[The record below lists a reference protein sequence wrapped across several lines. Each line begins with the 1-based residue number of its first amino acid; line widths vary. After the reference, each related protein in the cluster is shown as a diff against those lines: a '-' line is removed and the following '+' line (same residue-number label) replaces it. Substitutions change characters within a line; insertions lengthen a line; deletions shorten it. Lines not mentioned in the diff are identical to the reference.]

1 MPKYIIEREL
11 PGAGKLSKQDLQ
23 NISQRSCGVIR
34 GMNHSIQWIESFVSE
49 DKIIEVYLSPDKESL
64 QEHSRLGD
72 FPANRIE
79 EVKEV
84 IGPAW
89 GES

>member
-34 GMNHSIQWIESFVSE
+34 GMNHTIQWIESFVSE
-49 DKIIEVYLSPDKESL
+49 DKIIDVYLSPDKEAL
-64 QEHSRLGD
+64 KEHARLGD

-84 IGPAW
+84 ISPAW
-89 GES
+89 GEF

>member
-11 PGAGKLSKQDLQ
+11 PGVGKLSKQDLQ
-23 NISQRSCGVIR
+23 HISQRSCGVIR

-49 DKIIEVYLSPDKESL
+49 DKITDVYLSPDKESL
-64 QEHSRLGD
+64 QEHARLGD

-84 IGPAW
+84 ISPAW
-89 GES
+89 AES

>member
-1 MPKYIIEREL
+1 MPRYLIEREL
-11 PGAGKLSKQDLQ
+11 PGAGKLSEQDLQ

-64 QEHSRLGD
+64 QEHARLGD
-72 FPANRIE
+72 FPVNRIE

-84 IGPAW
+84 ISPAW
-89 GES
+89 GGV